1 MKTIPAINLRIGL
14 LPMAGSPNN
23 SFRLEIVDSCVF
35 QNEHKLIQLGSF
47 SPPNPKV
54 GNFSTSSQTK
64 ANQIKFKSRSLFH
77 STKQFRSKREKQK
90 TKKKP
95 YFRDSRDI
103 ARAISRPGEAWR
115 RRNRSRWWQAKELK
129 KNKGNH
135 KRKKERTD
143 QEIKKEGKNYRAW
156 EGTW

>member
-90 TKKKP
+90 TKKQTLFSGLER
-95 YFRDSRDI
+95 YSASNFT
-103 ARAISRPGEAWR
+103 AWR
-115 RRNRSRWWQAKELK
+115 GVAAEESISLM
-129 KNKGNH
+129 
-135 KRKKERTD
+135 TS
-143 QEIKKEGKNYRAW
+143 
-156 EGTW
+156 